1 MWEVNLG
8 LQLESLLGRFLGSVF
23 SLRFIQ
29 DTTEIFFFSC
39 LSNSR
44 IIFKERL
51 AIYSI
56 TSFLKYA
63 GIDQSGQK
71 CMLNSKNFLG
81 FPA

>member
-8 LQLESLLGRFLGSVF
+8 LELESLLGRFLASVF
-23 SLRFIQ
+23 SRFTQ
-29 DTTEIFFFSC
+29 DTTEFFFFC

-51 AIYSI
+51 ANYSI

-63 GIDQSGQK
+63 GIDQLGQK
-71 CMLNSKNFLG
+71 CRLNSKKFLG
-81 FPA
+81 FAG

>member
-23 SLRFIQ
+23 SLRLIQ
-29 DTTEIFFFSC
+29 DTTEILFFSC

-51 AIYSI
+51 ANYSI

-63 GIDQSGQK
+63 GIDQLGQSA
-71 CMLNSKNFLG
+71 C
-81 FPA
+81 